1 MSISELRDDVQK
13 ALVDFLW
20 DEWGQMGVSAN
31 TNRRDTWATD
41 PEALLLLTFEVGR
54 GEPRLFDEVLDWML
68 VNERLLSVQ
77 RLRNL
82 VADDEDRRLVEAV
95 LGWLGQNRRRA
106 RLGSRSPK
114 TEGQPE
120 PFFRGSLLEVPDP
133 DPAFLALGFLKP
145 ANEPSGKSQAPDV
158 QLQINF
164 AFRLRLLL
172 GVSVRAEVARA
183 LLTTDAPWM
192 NVQALADATAYA
204 KRNAQEAVGSL
215 ASGGFVDSWMSG
227 NENRYAA
234 TGRWAKFLGADRLPR
249 SEAWP
254 QLFHAY
260 RLILRWLF
268 DRTTQGLSDYLLLS
282 RARTLVEEIERD
294 LSFAGVTVD
303 AGDSTRD
310 LASFERL
317 IRACTFLSGGG
328 LSVDL

>member
-20 DEWGQMGVSAN
+20 DEWAQMGVSAN
-31 TNRRDTWATD
+31 TSRHDTWTAD

-54 GEPRLFDEVLDWML
+54 GEPRLFEEVLDWML

-82 VADDEDRRLVEAV
+82 IADDEDRRLVEAV

-114 TEGQPE
+114 TEGQPQ
-120 PFFRGSLLEVPDP
+120 PFFRGSLLDASDP
-133 DPAFLALGFLKP
+133 DPAFHALGFLKP
-145 ANEPSGKSQAPDV
+145 SAEPSGKSQAPDV
-158 QLQINF
+158 RLPINF

-172 GVSVRAEVARA
+172 GVSVRAEVARV

-192 NVQALADATAYA
+192 NAQALAESTAYA
-204 KRNAQEAVGSL
+204 KRNVQEAVGAL
-215 ASGGFVDSWMSG
+215 VGGGFVDSVMVR
-227 NENRYAA
+227 NENRYEANS
-234 TGRWAKFLGADRLPR
+234 RWADFLGGDQPPGTKD
-249 SEAWP
+249 WP

-268 DRTTQGLSDYLLLS
+268 NRTTQGLSDYLLLS
-282 RARTLVEEIERD
+282 GARTLIEVIQPD
-294 LSFAGVTVD
+294 LLFAGVPVSP
-303 AGDSTRD
+303 GDSTRD
-310 LASFERL
+310 LPALEGFIRGL
-317 IRACTFLSGGG
+317 IRNG
-328 LSVDL
+328 LSVDR